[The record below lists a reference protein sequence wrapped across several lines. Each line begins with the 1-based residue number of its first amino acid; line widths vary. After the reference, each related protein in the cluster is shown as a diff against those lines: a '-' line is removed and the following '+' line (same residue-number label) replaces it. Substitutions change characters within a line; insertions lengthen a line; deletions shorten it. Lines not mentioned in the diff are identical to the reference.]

1 MDALETEVE
10 YSHSSLN
17 YVLLQAMEV
26 SDEDSQFASSHMGV
40 CGGIITL
47 LRAIPH
53 HSANVIH
60 SYLDRSKLIFK
71 YIYIYTYS
79 TNATN
84 IYFGIGLS
92 LFDRLCMYVL
102 KVLL

>member
-71 YIYIYTYS
+71 YIYIRTVQ
-79 TNATN
+79 TQL
-84 IYFGIGLS
+84 IYISEL
-92 LFDRLCMYVL
+92 DYLCLIDYVCMF
-102 KVLL
+102 